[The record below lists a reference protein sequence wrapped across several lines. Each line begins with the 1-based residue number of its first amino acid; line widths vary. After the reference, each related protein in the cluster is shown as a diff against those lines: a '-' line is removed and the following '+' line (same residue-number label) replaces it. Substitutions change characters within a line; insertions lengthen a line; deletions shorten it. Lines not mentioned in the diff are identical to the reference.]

1 MRTLELRTPAGA
13 VLRCRLANGF
23 GTRFMGLM
31 GRAGLPEGE
40 GLLLVPGGSVHT
52 FFMRF
57 AMDAVFVRDDGTVL
71 RVTPAVKPWRLA
83 GAPRG
88 TRFVLELEGGRAAAY
103 GLVEGAVLDAGDPGW
118 EALGR
123 RRRR

>member
-1 MRTLELRTPAGA
+1 
-13 VLRCRLANGF
+13 
-23 GTRFMGLM
+23 MGLM
-31 GRAGLPEGE
+31 GRAGLPDDE

-57 AMDAVFVRDDGTVL
+57 AMDAVFVGEHGTVL

-88 TRFVLELEGGRAAAY
+88 TRFVLELEGGQAAAH
-103 GLVEGAVLDAGDPGW
+103 GVVEGVTLEAADGEGW
-118 EALGR
+118 EALR
-123 RRRR
+123 RRRRL